1 MKRKLLFVSLV
12 AALSTVGYA
21 YTLPHKDAASGTS
34 GFIGHKL
41 GNENFNSLAGAVN
54 NLENQVSNNTAT
66 TTMNSELI
74 GKLTN
79 QMEQKADKEEFDNLK
94 NEVSGN
100 SQALG
105 EMGQDIVD
113 LEKNKADKEEFD
125 NLKNEVSG
133 NSQALGEMGQDIV
146 NLDKNKVDKEEQ
158 KEIDRIQD
166 DHISNV
172 SQRLEH
178 VKNEMTQMNGEL
190 KGEIIQQEEALN
202 AETNA
207 REEADKQLNN
217 KIDQNKADQAVID
230 KKQDDA
236 LNAETNAREEADK
249 KLAEQM
255 DKFQGQ
261 MNNYGSRIDNLE
273 KRVDNLDNKLNKGL
287 SLMAAM
293 NAVDFQDVAEGEM
306 AIGAGVG
313 HYGNAQSVAIGVAY
327 APTQNLN
334 VNMKY
339 SVTAG
344 DVDSFAIGAGASYK
358 FRVK

>member
-21 YTLPHKDAASGTS
+21 YTLPHENAASGTS

-66 TTMNSELI
+66 TTVNSELI
-74 GKLTN
+74 GKLTTD
-79 QMEQKADKEEFDNLK
+79 KADKADLDALK
-94 NEVSGN
+94 DQVSNNTATTTVN
-100 SQALG
+100 SELIGKLTEQ
-105 EMGQDIVD
+105 MDQ
-113 LEKNKADKEEFD
+113 KADKEEFD

-158 KEIDRIQD
+158 KEIDRVQD
-166 DHISNV
+166 SHISNV

-236 LNAETNAREEADK
+236 LTAESDARKEADQ

>member
-12 AALSTVGYA
+12 VALSTVGFAKGTNYEDDCNEA
-21 YTLPHKDAASGTS
+21 NTNLPDLNVYVKNMENTEIKPLKDKVAGLETSVNDLSDVITNIETSAAD
-34 GFIGHKL
+34 
-41 GNENFNSLAGAVN
+41 AGKAADKAN
-54 NLENQVSNNTAT
+54 NRLDVVESTNKEQNGRLDALETGKVDKDDYIKDKAT
-66 TTMNSELI
+66 ISEEI
-74 GKLTN
+74 GKVDQKVEETDARVDKVVEVNKEQTN
-79 QMEQKADKEEFDNLK
+79 KINANTDKINDLSQKLD
-94 NEVSGN
+94 NEVIR
-100 SQALG
+100 
-105 EMGQDIVD
+105 QDY
-113 LEKNKADKEEFD
+113 KNKVQDGRLDKVE
-125 NLKNEVSG
+125 
-133 NSQALGEMGQDIV
+133 
-146 NLDKNKVDKEEQ
+146 DKNKEQDGRLDKVENKNEEQ
-158 KEIDRIQD
+158 DG
-166 DHISNV
+166 
-172 SQRLEH
+172 RLDKVEN
-178 VKNEMTQMNGEL
+178 KNEEL
-190 KGEIIQQEEALN
+190 QGQIN
-202 AETNA
+202 
-207 REEADKQLNN
+207 D
-217 KIDQNKADQAVID
+217 
-230 KKQDDA
+230 
-236 LNAETNAREEADK
+236 
-249 KLAEQM
+249 
-255 DKFQGQ
+255 FQGQ

>member
-21 YTLPHKDAASGTS
+21 YTLPHENAASGTS

-41 GNENFNSLAGAVN
+41 GNDNFNSLAGAVN

-66 TTMNSELI
+66 TTVNSELI
-74 GKLTN
+74 GKLTE
-79 QMEQKADKEEFDNLK
+79 QMDQKADKEEFDHLK
-94 NEVSGN
+94 NEVNGN

-105 EMGQDIVD
+105 EMGKDIVN
-113 LEKNKADKEEFD
+113 LENNKADKEEFD
-125 NLKNEVSG
+125 HLKNEVNG
-133 NSQALGEMGQDIV
+133 NSQALGELGKDIV
-146 NLDKNKVDKEEQ
+146 ALGKENDKQNDRLDAAEDRLDLGDRIDGVQNQQIGALQTENVEQNNRLDKVEKENGKQNDRLDKVEDKNTEQ
-158 KEIDRIQD
+158 DKAIEKEQADRI
-166 DHISNV
+166 
-172 SQRLEH
+172 
-178 VKNEMTQMNGEL
+178 
-190 KGEIIQQEEALN
+190 A
-202 AETNA
+202 
-207 REEADKQLNN
+207 AD
-217 KIDQNKADQAVID
+217 
-230 KKQDDA
+230 
-236 LNAETNAREEADK
+236 E
-249 KLAEQM
+249 KLAAQM

-293 NAVDFQDVAEGEM
+293 NAVDFQDVSEGEM